1 MRLFSGF
8 LLVLMLAGCFT
19 AGKRG
24 EAALAIYDLGPSAAA
39 AEKPSALSLAIE
51 VRAPLWFDSL
61 GINYRLLY
69 VEPARLREYARAR
82 WAGSPASLIQQR
94 LMREL
99 GLISSGQG
107 RTACLL
113 RIDIAEFSQVFD
125 SPAVSRGVLTGRAQ
139 WLDRSRSQL
148 AEREINIGI
157 AAGESNSRAGVAALT
172 ASVEQLTALLRS
184 WEGELLADGQLAACR
199 R

>member
-24 EAALAIYDLGPSAAA
+24 EAALAIYDLGPSAIA

-69 VEPARLREYARAR
+69 AEPARLREYARAR
-82 WAGSPASLIQQR
+82 WAGAPASLIQQR
-94 LMREL
+94 LTREL

-125 SPAVSRGVLTGRAQ
+125 SPAVSRGVVTGRAQ

-157 AAGESNSRAGVAALT
+157 AAGESNSWAGVAALT

>member
-1 MRLFSGF
+1 MRLFSGL

-24 EAALAIYDLGPSAAA
+24 EVALAIYDLGPSAAA

-69 VEPARLREYARAR
+69 AEPARLREYARAR
-82 WAGSPASLIQQR
+82 WAGLPASLIQQR
-94 LMREL
+94 LTREL

-139 WLDRSRSQL
+139 WLDRSRSKL

-172 ASVEQLTALLRS
+172 AAVVELTAMLRS
-184 WEGELLADGQLAACR
+184 WEGELLADSQLATCR

>member
-1 MRLFSGF
+1 MRLLSGF

-24 EAALAIYDLGPSAAA
+24 EAALAIYDLGPSAIA

-69 VEPARLREYARAR
+69 AEPARLREYARAR
-82 WAGSPASLIQQR
+82 WAGAPASLIQQR
-94 LMREL
+94 LTREL

-125 SPAVSRGVLTGRAQ
+125 SPSVSRGVLTGRAQ

>member
-24 EAALAIYDLGPSAAA
+24 EAALAIYDLGPSAIA

-69 VEPARLREYARAR
+69 AEPARLREYARAR
-82 WAGSPASLIQQR
+82 WAGAPASLIQQR
-94 LMREL
+94 LTREL

-172 ASVEQLTALLRS
+172 ASVGQLTALLRS
-184 WEGELLADGQLAACR
+184 WEGELLVGGQLAACR

>member
-24 EAALAIYDLGPSAAA
+24 EAALAIYDLGPLAIA

-69 VEPARLREYARAR
+69 AEPARLREYARAR
-82 WAGSPASLIQQR
+82 WAGAPASLIQQR
-94 LMREL
+94 LTREL

-172 ASVEQLTALLRS
+172 ASVGQLTALLRS
-184 WEGELLADGQLAACR
+184 WEGELLADGQLATCR

>member
-39 AEKPSALSLAIE
+39 AEKPSALSLALE

-69 VEPARLREYARAR
+69 AEPARLREYARAR

-125 SPAVSRGVLTGRAQ
+125 SPVVSRGVLTGRAQ
-139 WLDRSRSQL
+139 WLDRSRSKL

-172 ASVEQLTALLRS
+172 ASVGQLTALLRS
-184 WEGELLADGQLAACR
+184 WEGELLADGQLATCR

>member
-24 EAALAIYDLGPSAAA
+24 EAALAIYDLGPSAIA

-69 VEPARLREYARAR
+69 AEPARLREYARAR

-94 LMREL
+94 LTREL

-172 ASVEQLTALLRS
+172 ASVGQLTALLRS
-184 WEGELLADGQLAACR
+184 WEGELLADGQLATCR

>member
-24 EAALAIYDLGPSAAA
+24 EAALAIYDLGPSAIA
-39 AEKPSALSLAIE
+39 AEKPSALSLALE

-69 VEPARLREYARAR
+69 AEPARLREYARAR
-82 WAGSPASLIQQR
+82 WAGAPASLIQQR
-94 LMREL
+94 LTREL

-107 RTACLL
+107 RAACLL
-113 RIDIAEFSQVFD
+113 RIDIAEFAQVFD
-125 SPAVSRGVLTGRAQ
+125 APVVSRGVLSGRAQ
-139 WLDRSRSQL
+139 WLDRSRGQL
-148 AEREINIGI
+148 AEREIRIAI

-172 ASVEQLTALLRS
+172 ATVGQLTAMLRR
-184 WEGELLADGQLAACR
+184 WEGELLAGGQLAVCR

>member
-1 MRLFSGF
+1 MPNR
-8 LLVLMLAGCFT
+8 
-19 AGKRG
+19 
-24 EAALAIYDLGPSAAA
+24 
-39 AEKPSALSLAIE
+39 
-51 VRAPLWFDSL
+51 RAC
-61 GINYRLLY
+61 
-69 VEPARLREYARAR
+69 EYARAR
-82 WAGSPASLIQQR
+82 WAGAPASLIQQR
-94 LMREL
+94 LTREL

-148 AEREINIGI
+148 AEREINIGT

-172 ASVEQLTALLRS
+172 ASVGQLTALLRS
-184 WEGELLADGQLAACR
+184 WEGELLVGGQLAACR